1 MTLYAATSN
10 RSKLREFLSAAP
22 EGIDIVGVRGL
33 EPPEETGATFEENA
47 RLKAAYY
54 SQRVEGLVFAED
66 SGLEVEA
73 LGGAPGVYSARFAGP
88 HATEAE
94 NNRKLIESLQGI
106 ADRRAR
112 FVCVVAL
119 AERGEVLAVFRGE
132 VSGEIVDQ
140 SRGDGG
146 FGYDPHFYY
155 PAFGATFAEVPLTRK
170 LQVSHRNR
178 AAHQLFAWLKNR
190 FQVR

>member
-1 MTLYAATSN
+1 MKLYAATSN
-10 RSKLREFLSAAP
+10 RGKLAEFLNAAP
-22 EGIDIVGVRGL
+22 DGIDIVGVRGL
-33 EPPEETGATFEENA
+33 EPPKETGETFEENA
-47 RLKAAYY
+47 RLKAVYY
-54 SQRVEGLVFAED
+54 SERVEGLVFAED

-88 HATEAE
+88 HPTDAE
-94 NNRKLIESLQGI
+94 NNRKLVASLEGI
-106 ADRRAR
+106 DNRRAR
-112 FVCVVAL
+112 YVCVVAL
-119 AERGEVLAVFRGE
+119 AAKGEVLATFRGE
-132 VSGEIVDQ
+132 VAGEIVDDA
-140 SRGDGG
+140 RGTGG

-155 PAFGATFAEVPLTRK
+155 APFRATFAEVPLTRK